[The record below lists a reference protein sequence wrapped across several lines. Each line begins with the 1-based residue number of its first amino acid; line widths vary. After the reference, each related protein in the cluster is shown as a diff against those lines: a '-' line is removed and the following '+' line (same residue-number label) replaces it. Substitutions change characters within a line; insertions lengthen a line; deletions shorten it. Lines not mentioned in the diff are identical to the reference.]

1 MPKGTSK
8 VFYKIRDARGM
19 RGLVHRFQRV
29 HLLALSIINLP
40 LLFCLANQPVI
51 SLRIET
57 MAYAFIT
64 SFTTFFHPLRDLFV

>member
-64 SFTTFFHPLRDLFV
+64 SFTTFFHPLWDLFV